1 MCSDNTVIQIT
12 VNATTL
18 DVIQFDDEHKDD
30 VSEFCSAFE
39 VACTD
44 EQGPHWTQ
52 LNPEIVGEAMA
63 EYLILNQLDSGMT
76 LLPVSAL
83 QTWLSDRIGQ
93 EICVKFKE

>member
-1 MCSDNTVIQIT
+1 MCSTVIQLK

-18 DVIQFDDEHKDD
+18 DEIQFDDDHKDD

-44 EQGPHWTQ
+44 EQGAHWVR
-52 LNPEIVGEAMA
+52 LNQEIVDEAMA
-63 EYLILNQLDSGMT
+63 EYLILNKLDSGMT